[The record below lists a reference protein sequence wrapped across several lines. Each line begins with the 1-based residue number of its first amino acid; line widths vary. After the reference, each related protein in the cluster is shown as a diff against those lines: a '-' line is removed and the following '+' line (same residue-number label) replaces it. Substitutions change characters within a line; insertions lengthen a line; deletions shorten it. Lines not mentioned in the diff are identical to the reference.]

1 MPEKPFP
8 RACWH
13 ETPQLSGF
21 REAARHDASLVEV
34 EAVCSLI
41 SLGTELLVARGEV
54 PPALQEVMA
63 VPYQEGSLSLPVKY
77 GYSMVG
83 RVAEGQ
89 HQGAIV
95 HLLHPHQE
103 RLWVKEEE
111 LFLLPPGLP
120 PSRAALI
127 SNLETAV
134 NAIWDS
140 GVSVGDRVLVVGLGL
155 IGVLVADLLHAM
167 PGVRCVVAELRQD
180 RLALA
185 NAWGWEVWDGVEGE
199 FDLAFHASAGAS
211 GLQTALDALGR
222 EGLVVELSWYGTR
235 TVNLGLGGSFH
246 AGRKTIRASQVSQI
260 PPGRSPRWDYLRR
273 KQLVARLLADAR
285 FDRYLSHRLPFDKL
299 PDFFNKARS
308 QPPEGLSWLVEY

>member
-1 MPEKPFP
+1 MPDTQPT

-13 ETPQLSGF
+13 ETSLHSDF
-21 REAARHDASLVEV
+21 RVASRSSVGSTEVAAI
-34 EAVCSLI
+34 CSLI

-54 PPALQEVMA
+54 PASLQDVMA

-83 RVAEGQ
+83 RVTEGS
-89 HQGAIV
+89 HQGKLV

-111 LFLLPPGLP
+111 LFLLPPDLP
-120 PSRAALI
+120 PSSAALI

-140 GVSVGDRVLVVGLGL
+140 GVSIGDRVLVVGMGL
-155 IGVLVADLLHAM
+155 IGVLVADLLNAM

-185 NAWGWEVWDGVEGE
+185 KAWGWEVWDGVEGE

-211 GLQTALDALGR
+211 GLQTSLDALGR

-273 KQLVARLLADAR
+273 KQLVAKLLADAR
-285 FDRYLSHRLPFDKL
+285 FDRYLSHRMPFDKL

-308 QPPEGLSWLVEY
+308 QPPEGLAWLVEY